1 MRKIRYVE
9 ILFILIFL
17 QILLVVKSNAA
28 AFFDPTDYFSLGGE
42 VDDGDY
48 PISGVTLNFYIDGVK
63 ITSTVN
69 DDKGLFKINLR
80 HNTIYVIEALKEGF
94 IPEKIELNTTV
105 TNDVLRSGGIG
116 ETFDFTISIF
126 KDYPGLKTEAFSEP
140 VVYYNFNSK
149 KGWFFEPDTRKS
161 KMGTLYQIIAKTN
174 QLLQRDYNK
183 LISEGDK
190 LLVKNKTEEAFYK
203 YVQAALLIPDDD
215 VAHDKANKIIKAYKK
230 EKLLDDF
237 YQRTLEI
244 ADDALQNK
252 DYDKARLNYNFARAM
267 KPKDKQIKSNLQS
280 LDEVSNAVYLQNRS
294 RYDSIIVEGN
304 ESFKIK
310 DYNKAL
316 GYFESALQL
325 FQNDGYAK
333 SKIIAT
339 NKILH
344 QKISQPVTAPV
355 GTNNTSKNKSSK

>member
-9 ILFILIFL
+9 ILLIIIFL
-17 QILLVVKSNAA
+17 QILFVVKGNAA

-69 DDKGLFKINLR
+69 DAKGLFKINLR
-80 HNTIYVIEALKEGF
+80 HNTIYIIEALKEGY
-94 IPEKIELNTTV
+94 IPEKVELNTTV

-149 KGWFFEPDTRKS
+149 KGWYFEPDTRKS

-174 QLLQRDYNK
+174 QLMQRDYNK

-190 LLVKNKTEEAFYK
+190 LLVKNKTEDAFYK
-203 YVQAALLIPDDD
+203 YVQAALLIPDDEN
-215 VAHDKANKIIKAYKK
+215 AHDKAKKILKAYKK

-237 YQRTLEI
+237 YQRTIES
-244 ADDALQNK
+244 ADDAFQKK
-252 DYDKARLNYNFARAM
+252 DYDKARYYYNYATAI
-267 KPKDKQIKSNLQS
+267 KPKDKQIKNDLQS
-280 LDEVSNAVYLQNRS
+280 LAEVTSTIYLQNRS
-294 RYDSIIVEGN
+294 RYDSIKGAAD
-304 ESFKIK
+304 ESYKIK

-316 GYFESALQL
+316 GYYESALQL
-325 FQNDGYAK
+325 FPNDGYAK

-339 NKILH
+339 NKIMH
-344 QKISQPVTAPV
+344 QKTSQPLTVPV